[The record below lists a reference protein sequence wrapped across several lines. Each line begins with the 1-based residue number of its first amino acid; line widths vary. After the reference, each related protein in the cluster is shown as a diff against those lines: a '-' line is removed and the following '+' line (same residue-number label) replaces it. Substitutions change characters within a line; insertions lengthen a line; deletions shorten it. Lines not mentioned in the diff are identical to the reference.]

1 MKKTVLSVLMLVMVA
16 PPCFTQEIGAGEI
29 FDIEGTIWEVL
40 PIGLRIFPTPGIWIP
55 GDLEFGFYDG
65 KVYRQHTLI
74 ENSSYEDK
82 QGFIVFSTTNSPI
95 STQGIVDVTEPLY
108 FGILQ
113 PTGMGIVVEGHISL
127 IPLGLFINMGLLIKN
142 PIRFFNPGMDPILM
156 E

>member
-1 MKKTVLSVLMLVMVA
+1 MKKTVLVMIMLVMVST
-16 PPCFTQEIGAGEI
+16 PCFAQEGES
-29 FDIEGTIWEVL
+29 IEGTIWEVL
-40 PIGLRIFPTPGIWIP
+40 PIGLRIFPTPGIWIA

-65 KVYRQHTLI
+65 KVYQNRSLI

-95 STQGIVDVTEPLY
+95 STQAIGDVVEPAY

-113 PTGMGIVVEGHISL
+113 PTGMGIVFVGNIS
-127 IPLGLFINMGLLIKN
+127 IFPPGLFIKMGLLIKTDTL
-142 PIRFFNPGMDPILM
+142 FSPGQDPIVR